1 MKIHFLDAIMKK
13 QGTAL
18 FGGIMK
24 SDKRILVAFCLNL
37 LFSIIEFFGGVFTS
51 SVAIISDSIH
61 DLGDAM
67 SIGISFFFEKISR
80 RKPDKKYTYGYRRY
94 SVLGGVI
101 QSVVLLCG
109 SFLCLYNAVL
119 RLLNPVPINYDGM
132 IIIAIVGFI
141 TNFIAAYFTSGGSSI
156 NQRAINLHMLEDV
169 LGWAIVLIG
178 ALIMRFTD
186 LYFIDAIL
194 SIALSVFIAVN
205 ALKSLKLVLDIFLG
219 KTPKEIDLDGL
230 KEHLTS
236 IEGVRD
242 IHHFHVWSIDG
253 YNNLATLHAV
263 CDGDISKAKQE
274 IKKELS
280 EHGISHTTVE
290 IELSAENCEEKD
302 CELKEADQHHAH
314 HHHHHH
320 HHHY

>member
-1 MKIHFLDAIMKK
+1 
-13 QGTAL
+13 
-18 FGGIMK
+18 
-24 SDKRILVAFCLNL
+24 

-67 SIGISFFFEKISR
+67 SIGISFFFEKISKK
-80 RKPDKKYTYGYRRY
+80 KPDKKYTYGYRRY

-141 TNFIAAYFTSGGSSI
+141 TNFLAAYFTSGGSSI

-169 LGWAIVLIG
+169 LGWAIVLVG
-178 ALIMRFTD
+178 AVVMRFTD

-219 KTPKEIDLDGL
+219 KTPSELDIDELT
-230 KEHLTS
+230 EHLTA
-236 IEGVRD
+236 IEGVQD
-242 IHHFHVWSIDG
+242 VHHFHVWSMDG
-253 YNNLATLHAV
+253 CNNLATLHAV
-263 CDGDISKAKQE
+263 CEGDIAEIKRQ

-280 EHGISHTTVE
+280 EHGIFHATVE
-290 IELSAENCEEKD
+290 VESPTECCEEKD
-302 CELKEADQHHAH
+302 CEPKLSEESGGH

-320 HHHY
+320 HH